1 LSSSNLPEGYTI
13 ENEKTVLNEALI
25 IEQGLIQP
33 YSAER
38 KFDRYKRM
46 RVKRPDAV
54 VVFLHNIDTDKVVLT
69 RQFRYPIADKVSE
82 PIPELVAG
90 KIEKDDTALQ
100 SAMRESLEE
109 TGYRL
114 RPGQVNHLFS
124 VFASPGYSTEKFI
137 FYYASVQESDKIMA
151 GGGLEAEHE
160 FIEVLEMKY
169 DALMRLADEN
179 KIEDAKTLL
188 ALLYI
193 RRYLKRL

>member
-1 LSSSNLPEGYTI
+1 MSQTNLPTGYTI
-13 ENEKTVLNEALI
+13 EKEKTVLNEALV
-25 IEQGLIQP
+25 IEQGFIQP
-33 YSAER
+33 YSAEK
-38 KFDRYKRM
+38 KFDRYKRL

-54 VVFLHNIDTDKVVLT
+54 VVFIHNTDTDKVVLT
-69 RQFRYPIADKVSE
+69 RQFRYAISDKVSE
-82 PIPELVAG
+82 PIPELMAG
-90 KIEKDDTALQ
+90 KIEKGDTALE

-114 RPGQVNHLFS
+114 QPGQIKHLFS

-137 FYYASVQESDKIMA
+137 FYYASVLESDKIMA
-151 GGGLEAEHE
+151 GGGLEEEHE

-169 DALMRLADEN
+169 DDLMRLADEN

-193 RRYLKRL
+193 RHHRKKC